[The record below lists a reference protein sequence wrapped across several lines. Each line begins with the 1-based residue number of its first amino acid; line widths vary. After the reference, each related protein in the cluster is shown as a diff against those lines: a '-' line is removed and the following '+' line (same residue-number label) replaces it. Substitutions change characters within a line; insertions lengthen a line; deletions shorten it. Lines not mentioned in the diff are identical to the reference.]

1 MALAVLIKN
10 KAEWFSGPKY
20 VNWNQMPVKANLEP
34 ATLKNPFN
42 HLVLREL
49 SLTRQGAPPYT
60 DARMKIY
67 KLY

>member
-1 MALAVLIKN
+1 MALAVLIKK

-49 SLTRQGAPPYT
+49 SLTR
-60 DARMKIY
+60 
-67 KLY
+67 